1 MSPEVILNIIVSISD
16 GGEVHVAG
24 GEVSLVWEL
33 LHPAIQVIED
43 IDIVIHHQPVISQE
57 ASPVRF
63 SGLDIKTVIY
73 KAARIS

>member
-24 GEVSLVWEL
+24 GEVSLVWKL

-43 IDIVIHHQPVISQE
+43 IDIVIHHQPVI
-57 ASPVRF
+57 
-63 SGLDIKTVIY
+63 G
-73 KAARIS
+73 